1 MLFVTF
7 SMVIINRKSFNMKRI
22 LSILALSVSL
32 VLTASVKNTASAQVG
47 VGVQITYQ
55 DFYDELSPHGRW
67 MDYPD
72 YGYVWMPNVGA
83 DFRPYGTNGRWVWSD
98 DYEWMWASDY
108 SWGWAPFHYGRWFM
122 DPMYGWM
129 WVPGYDWSPAWVAWR
144 DGGDYYGW
152 APIQPG
158 FSFGINFNIGSYN
171 PPVDY
176 WCFTPRRYISSPR
189 IYNHFMPSRQN
200 VTIINN
206 TTIINN
212 YNSRRTTNNIF
223 VNGPRRGDA
232 ERYAGR
238 IKPVR
243 FREVNTPGRTRV
255 RNNEVSFYRP
265 TIRRDNDRNI
275 APRNFDRYN
284 NNNGQ
289 NQGNG
294 RNGNSGTG
302 WRQTNER
309 NNNNNNNNGG
319 TGWSQAN
326 ERRRDNNNT
335 NERVNTSPDRN
346 NENRN
351 TGWRQMND
359 RRNNDANNSNN
370 NNNRERPATT
380 PERNN
385 ENRNTAWRQMN
396 DRRNNDANNSNNNN
410 SNPERRDIFNPQ
422 RQSSVER
429 PSAPVERNDRNRQQ
443 MDRQPE
449 RRTFERRDNSN
460 NDQRR
465 MNVERPARQSMPQMN
480 REQQRPQP
488 QRQMEVRQGGG
499 DRRGGGNEGQRGGGR
514 RRD

>member
-1 MLFVTF
+1 M
-7 SMVIINRKSFNMKRI
+7 
-22 LSILALSVSL
+22 
-32 VLTASVKNTASAQVG
+32 
-47 VGVQITYQ
+47 QITYQ

-158 FSFGINFNIGSYN
+158 FSFGINFSIGNYN

-189 IYNHFMPSRQN
+189 IYNHFIPSRQN

-212 YNSRRTTNNIF
+212 YNRRTTNNIF

-265 TIRRDNDRNI
+265 SIRRDNDRNI

-294 RNGNSGTG
+294 RNGNNGTG
-302 WRQTNER
+302 WRQTNDR
-309 NNNNNNNNGG
+309 NNNNNNNSG

-326 ERRRDNNNT
+326 ERRRDNNNA
-335 NERVNTSPDRN
+335 NERVNTNPDRN
-346 NENRN
+346 NEDRN

-359 RRNNDANNSNN
+359 RRNNNDANNSSN

-385 ENRNTAWRQMN
+385 DNRNTGWRQMN
-396 DRRNNDANNSNNNN
+396 ERRNNDANNSNNNN

-460 NDQRR
+460 NEQRR
-465 MNVERPARQSMPQMN
+465 MNVDRPARQSMPQMN

>member
-1 MLFVTF
+1 
-7 SMVIINRKSFNMKRI
+7 MKRI

-32 VLTASVKNTASAQVG
+32 VLTASVKNPTSAQVG
-47 VGVQITYQ
+47 VGVQISYQ

-158 FSFGINFNIGSYN
+158 FSFGINFNIGNYN

-176 WCFTPRRYISSPR
+176 WCFTPRRYISSAR
-189 IYNHFMPSRQN
+189 IYNHFIPSRQN

-212 YNSRRTTNNIF
+212 YNRRTTNNIF

-265 TIRRDNDRNI
+265 SIRRDNDRTT

-284 NNNGQ
+284 NRNGQ
-289 NQGNG
+289 NDGNG
-294 RNGNSGTG
+294 RMGGNGNNGTG
-302 WRQTNER
+302 WRQTNDR
-309 NNNNNNNNGG
+309 NNNANNNGG
-319 TGWSQAN
+319 TGWNQAN

-335 NERVNTSPDRN
+335 NERVNTTPDRTS
-346 NENRN
+346 EDRN

-359 RRNNDANNSNN
+359 RRNNDANNSDNN
-370 NNNRERPATT
+370 SNRERPAAT
-380 PERNN
+380 PERTN
-385 ENRNTAWRQMN
+385 ENRNTGWRQ
-396 DRRNNDANNSNNNN
+396 RNGDNNNN
-410 SNPERRDIFNPQ
+410 NNNADRPNMFN
-422 RQSSVER
+422 RQPRETVER
-429 PSAPVERNDRNRQQ
+429 PSVPVERNDRNRQQ
-443 MDRQPE
+443 VDRQPE
-449 RRTFERRDNSN
+449 RRVFERRENN
-460 NDQRR
+460 NDAQRR
-465 MNVERPARQSMPQMN
+465 INVERPARQSMPQMN

-488 QRQMEVRQGGG
+488 QRQMETRQGS

>member
-1 MLFVTF
+1 
-7 SMVIINRKSFNMKRI
+7 MKRI

-47 VGVQITYQ
+47 VGVQISYQ

-67 MDYPD
+67 MDYPE
-72 YGYVWMPNVGA
+72 YGYVWMPNVGS

-129 WVPGYDWSPAWVAWR
+129 WMPGYDWSPAWVAWR

-158 FSFGINFNIGSYN
+158 FSFGVNFNIGSYN

-176 WCFTPRRYISSPR
+176 WCFTPRRYISSSR
-189 IYNHFMPSRQN
+189 IYNHFIPSRQN

-212 YNSRRTTNNIF
+212 YNRRTTNNIF

-265 TIRRDNDRNI
+265 SIRRDNDRNV

-284 NNNGQ
+284 NRNGQ
-289 NQGNG
+289 NDGNG
-294 RNGNSGTG
+294 RTGNSGTG

-309 NNNNNNNNGG
+309 NNNANNNGG
-319 TGWSQAN
+319 TGWNQAN

-335 NERVNTSPDRN
+335 NERVNTNPDRT

-380 PERNN
+380 PERTN
-385 ENRNTAWRQMN
+385 ENRNTGWRE
-396 DRRNNDANNSNNNN
+396 RNSDNNSNRNT
-410 SNPERRDIFNPQ
+410 ERQNMFN
-422 RQSSVER
+422 RQPRETVER
-429 PSAPVERNDRNRQQ
+429 PAAPVERNDRNRQQ
-443 MDRQPE
+443 VDRQPE
-449 RRTFERRDNSN
+449 RRTFERRESN
-460 NDQRR
+460 NDAQRR
-465 MNVERPARQSMPQMN
+465 INVERPARESSPQMN

-488 QRQMEVRQGGG
+488 QRQMETRQGSE
-499 DRRGGGNEGQRGGGR
+499 RRGGGNEGQRGGGR
-514 RRD
+514 RRE

>member
-1 MLFVTF
+1 MLFITF
-7 SMVIINRKSFNMKRI
+7 SMVIINRKFFNMKRI

-32 VLTASVKNTASAQVG
+32 VLTASVKNSASAQVG

-158 FSFGINFNIGSYN
+158 FSFGINFNIGNYN

-189 IYNHFMPSRQN
+189 IYNHFIPSRQN

-212 YNSRRTTNNIF
+212 YNRRTTNNIF

-265 TIRRDNDRNI
+265 SIRRDNDRNI

-294 RNGNSGTG
+294 RNGNNGTG
-302 WRQTNER
+302 WRQTNDR
-309 NNNNNNNNGG
+309 NNNNNNNSG

-326 ERRRDNNNT
+326 ERRRDNNNA
-335 NERVNTSPDRN
+335 NERVNTNPDRN
-346 NENRN
+346 NEDRN

-359 RRNNDANNSNN
+359 RRNNNDANNSSY

-385 ENRNTAWRQMN
+385 DNRNTGWRQMN
-396 DRRNNDANNSNNNN
+396 ERRNNDANNSNNNN

-460 NDQRR
+460 NEQRR
-465 MNVERPARQSMPQMN
+465 MNVDRPARQSMPQMN